1 MCEVMQISRSLLVSG
16 LIHSFLSY
24 GMWRSLARMTYIVF
38 LIHLNFILMFFY
50 SMTYTVEATD
60 IVLVSPQSHCC

>member
-1 MCEVMQISRSLLVSG
+1 MLLTLIRSLNLFPG

-38 LIHLNFILMFFY
+38 LIHLDFIVMFFY

-60 IVLVSPQSHCC
+60 IVMVNKNAIIH